1 MMVVIIM
8 PPIIIVSIITAT
20 IPITPIMIIGRMI
33 TPRPRGIVV
42 VIIGV
47 NIPIK
52 TIIINSPIIIA
63 YCIPIPGTAQ

>member
-1 MMVVIIM
+1 MMVMIM
-8 PPIIIVSIITAT
+8 PPIIIVSIIAAT
-20 IPITPIMIIGRMI
+20 VPIAPIIIIRRMVS
-33 TPRPRGIVV
+33 PRPRGIVV

-63 YCIPIPGTAQ
+63 YSIPIPGTAQ